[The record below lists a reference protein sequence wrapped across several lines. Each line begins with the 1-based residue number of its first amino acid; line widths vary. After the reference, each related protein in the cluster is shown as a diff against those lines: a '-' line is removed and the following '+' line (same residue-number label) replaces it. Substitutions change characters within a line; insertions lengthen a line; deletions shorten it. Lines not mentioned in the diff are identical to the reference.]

1 MGDIAVMNYKKSVE
15 KAVARAAAKVEKVQK
30 DLEPLEEELAELA
43 KNKSPSPQDKKKIA
57 DLEKKKA
64 AILKRLDTIAVELNT
79 DLMLVT
85 PPSSAPE
92 KELIELPGW
101 MKEIIKAKGFPLGKG
116 VSVVPEVEFDMK
128 SKTLKYVG
136 VKFRF

>member
-1 MGDIAVMNYKKSVE
+1 MADIAIVNYQRSVE
-15 KAVARAAAKVEKVQK
+15 KAVARAAAKVEKVRK
-30 DLEPLEEELAELA
+30 DLDPIDEELEELA
-43 KNKSPSPQDKKKIA
+43 KSKDPD
-57 DLEKKKA
+57 DKKKA
-64 AILKRLDTIAVELNT
+64 AELEKKRAALIKKLDTIALELKT
-79 DLMLVT
+79 DMMLVT

-92 KELIELPGW
+92 KELLELPGW